1 MNHSFGID
9 DLVVTPTHRL
19 ARVTAL
25 IPILPTGVWRAE
37 ISYLDA
43 EDSACIKAGLLRPS
57 TLVERERVYKEQRI
71 VKRKLE
77 DDEIVP
83 PCPTLYHLL
92 LLMYVPPK
100 EATPTK
106 TPQYRR
112 NVLVG
117 REEELMKLWNERE
130 AKGYTQQKMADMLG
144 VTETSIR
151 RKIAAMKK
159 RGFKF

>member
-37 ISYLDA
+37 IAYLDA

-57 TLVERERVYKEQRI
+57 TLVERERDYKEQRI
-71 VKRKLE
+71 VKLKLE

-83 PCPTLYHLL
+83 PK
-92 LLMYVPPK
+92 VV
-100 EATPTK
+100 TPGK
-106 TPQYRR
+106 IPQYRR

-130 AKGYTQQKMADMLG
+130 AKGYSQQKMADMLG

-159 RGFKF
+159 KGFKF